1 MKKLN
6 TRTIV
11 MAGLLV
17 ALHIILSRFFSI
29 NAWNLKIGFAF
40 VPVFAAAYL
49 YGPLVA
55 GLVGALGDFIGAI
68 LFPIGPYFPGFTL
81 TCFLTGL
88 TFGLLLHKQQTPL
101 RIAGAVAVNQL
112 LLGLLLN
119 TYWITV
125 GPTPKSMAHR
135 AQGTKA
141 KPILLLHRLMDRK
154 RDRTTSMATR
164 TPINVIIRV
173 FSFFIFSFLLFCGV
187 ATFRRKLPTVAA
199 DAGTATRNAALR
211 PMTTSHPSALDAR
224 LPTLSDCV
232 GFANTAEFCRTSY
245 FTPKGRAL

>member
-68 LFPIGPYFPGFTL
+68 LFHIGPYFPGFTL

-112 LLGLLLN
+112 ILGLLLN

-125 GPTPKSMAHR
+125 
-135 AQGTKA
+135 
-141 KPILLLHRLMDRK
+141 
-154 RDRTTSMATR
+154 
-164 TPINVIIRV
+164 
-173 FSFFIFSFLLFCGV
+173 
-187 ATFRRKLPTVAA
+187 
-199 DAGTATRNAALR
+199 
-211 PMTTSHPSALDAR
+211 
-224 LPTLSDCV
+224 LSDTNYLLTMGTRVVQCLILIPV
-232 GFANTAEFCRTSY
+232 EFLVMGLMTKTLFARRREVFA
-245 FTPKGRAL
+245 